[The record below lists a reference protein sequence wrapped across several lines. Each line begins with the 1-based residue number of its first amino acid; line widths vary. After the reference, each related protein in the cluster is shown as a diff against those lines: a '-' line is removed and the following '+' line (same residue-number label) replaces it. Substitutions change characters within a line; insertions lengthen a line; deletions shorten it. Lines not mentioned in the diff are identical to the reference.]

1 MSDVCNNIITYH
13 KSDVDEIID
22 VGDIVMLNP
31 ETNTITKAVLDEEDD
46 LQVNARLIIGVVV
59 YSDNWSK
66 VPLVINGGSA
76 RDTDT
81 VTRDIIDCG
90 TSEAKPEYILIEGGN
105 SEQNMREL
113 VKIAYAGT
121 VPVNICGYVQ
131 LGDRLTIS
139 EHAGKA
145 QSINYIDN
153 DYFRL
158 RPIGKVIKYISK
170 YQAKVLLDIE

>member
-1 MSDVCNNIITYH
+1 MSDVCKNIVTYH
-13 KSDVDEIID
+13 KADVDEIID
-22 VGDIVMLNP
+22 IGDIVMLDTD
-31 ETNTITKAVLDEEDD
+31 TNTVTKAVANDEMEM
-46 LQVNARLIIGVVV
+46 VINARMIVGLVIF
-59 YSDNWSK
+59 SDNWSK
-66 VPLVINGGSA
+66 VPLVIDGGMA
-76 RDTDT
+76 RDRGS
-81 VTRDIIDCG
+81 VTRDEMDCG
-90 TSEAKPEYILIEGGN
+90 TSEEKPEYILIEGGN
-105 SEQNMREL
+105 GEQNMREL
-113 VKIAYAGT
+113 VKIAYSGE

-158 RPIGKVIKYISK
+158 RSIGKVIKYITK

>member
-1 MSDVCNNIITYH
+1 MSDVCKNIVTYH
-13 KSDVDEIID
+13 KTDVDEIID
-22 VGDIVMLNP
+22 IGDIVMLDTD
-31 ETNTITKAVLDEEDD
+31 TNTVTKAVANDSGEMI
-46 LQVNARLIIGVVV
+46 VNDRMIVGVVIF
-59 YSDNWSK
+59 SDNWSK
-66 VPLVINGGSA
+66 VPLVIDGGMA
-76 RDTDT
+76 TDKGS
-81 VTRDIIDCG
+81 VTRGEIDCG
-90 TSEAKPEYILIEGGN
+90 TSEEKPEYIIIEGGT

-113 VKIAYAGT
+113 VKIAYAGE

-158 RPIGKVIKYISK
+158 RSIGKVIKYINK

>member
-1 MSDVCNNIITYH
+1 MSDVCKNIVTYH
-13 KSDVDEIID
+13 KADVDEIID
-22 VGDIVMLNP
+22 IGDIVMLDTD
-31 ETNTITKAVLDEEDD
+31 TNTVTKAVANDEGEMII
-46 LQVNARLIIGVVV
+46 NSRLIIGVVIF
-59 YSDNWSK
+59 SDNWSK
-66 VPLVINGGSA
+66 VPLIIDGGRAYDDESVI
-76 RDTDT
+76 
-81 VTRDIIDCG
+81 RDILDCG
-90 TSEAKPEYILIEGGN
+90 TSVEKPEYILIEGGT

-113 VKIAYAGT
+113 VKIAYAGE

-145 QSINYIDN
+145 KAIDYIDN

-158 RPIGKVIKYISK
+158 RSIGKVIKFINK